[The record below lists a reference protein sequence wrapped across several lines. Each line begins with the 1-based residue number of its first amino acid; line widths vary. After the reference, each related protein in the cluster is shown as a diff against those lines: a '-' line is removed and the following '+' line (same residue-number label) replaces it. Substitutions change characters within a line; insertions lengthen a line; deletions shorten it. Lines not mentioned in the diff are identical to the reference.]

1 MASITS
7 FLDTSGFPARWH
19 CGEGWLLN
27 PWLGWLHIISD
38 LVIFA
43 AYMAIPLVI
52 VAYMRHR
59 REVPFPSVFWIFGAF
74 IFSCGTTHLLDA
86 IIFWHPIYPVAGLV
100 KALTAIV
107 SVAAV
112 ILTIRIMPLALAL
125 PGVTAMNQ
133 RLQRE
138 VAART
143 ASEGE
148 LAIKAAELAHSQRRL
163 VAAQQVARLG
173 DWTYDLRT
181 QNMEWS
187 DEVYRL
193 FERDPALGPP
203 RTFAE
208 NADLYVDPSVITLA
222 IHHARSKPGEAIE
235 IDLEARLPSGVLAWH
250 RSIVR
255 TITDEHGE
263 ITQVWGTVQDVT
275 REKQASLADARQRQ
289 DLQRINQQLEQF
301 AYIASHDLTEPLR
314 KVRFFSD
321 VLKDETEGTRSP
333 AADDAIARM
342 TSATERMN
350 RLVQDLLA
358 FARSGKSLANPGVIP
373 LDAALDEALET
384 LDERIKE
391 RHAVIEREPLPSIWG
406 EQGMLAQVFQNLVMN
421 ALKYSHP
428 ERTPRIR
435 IAAATSATQVII
447 TISDNGLGFALS
459 QIGRIFEPF
468 VRLHRSIGQDG
479 TGIGLAICRRIIEV
493 HGGSIEAQPG
503 LGMGAIFTIRLPR
516 HFQGPTP

>member
-1 MASITS
+1 MATIPS
-7 FLDTSGFPARWH
+7 FFDTSGFPARWY
-19 CGEGWLLN
+19 CGEGWLIN
-27 PWLGWLHIISD
+27 PALGWLHIISD

-52 VAYMRHR
+52 VAYMRRR
-59 REVPFPSVFWIFGAF
+59 REVPFPGVFWIFCAF

-86 IIFWHPIYPVAGLV
+86 IIFWYPIYPVAGVV
-100 KALTAIV
+100 KAATAIV
-107 SVAAV
+107 SAIAV
-112 ILTIRIMPLALAL
+112 LMTIRIMPLALAL
-125 PGVTAMNQ
+125 PGMTAMNQ

-138 VAART
+138 VAARA

-148 LAIKAAELAHSQRRL
+148 LAIKAGELAHSQRRL

-181 QNMEWS
+181 QRMEWS
-187 DEVYRL
+187 EEVYRL
-193 FERDPALGPP
+193 FERDPAQGPP

-208 NADLYVDPSVITLA
+208 NADLYADPAAITMA
-222 IHHARSKPGEAIE
+222 IHRARQQPGEAVE
-235 IDLEARLPSGVLAWH
+235 IDLEARLASGAMAWH

-255 TITDEHGE
+255 TITDEHGD
-263 ITQVWGTVQDVT
+263 ITQIWGTVQDVT

-289 DLQRINQQLEQF
+289 DLERINQQLEQF

-321 VLKDETEGTRSP
+321 VLKDETEGTRSET
-333 AADDAIARM
+333 ANDAIARM

-358 FARSGKSLANPGVIP
+358 FARSGKSLANPRAVD
-373 LDAALDEALET
+373 LDAALDDALET
-384 LDERIKE
+384 LDQRIKE
-391 RHAVIEREPLPSIWG
+391 HHALIEREPLPTIWG
-406 EQGMLAQVFQNLVMN
+406 EQVMLTQVFQNLLMN

-428 ERTPRIR
+428 ERPPRIR
-435 IAAATSATQVII
+435 ITATTSANQVAI
-447 TISDNGLGFALS
+447 TISDNGLGFALN
-459 QIGRIFEPF
+459 QISRIFEPF
-468 VRLHRSIGQDG
+468 VRLHRNIGQDG

-493 HGGSIEAQPG
+493 HGGSIQAQPG
-503 LGMGAIFTIRLPR
+503 PDTGASFTITLPR
-516 HFQGPTP
+516 HHPEPTP